1 MHLREQNVN
10 KNAFFQARADSF
22 DDDVGANG
30 GAQPYQAQPYTAQAV
45 EEDNWAAWDETP
57 APVAQAAIAEEP
69 AEEDWAAFDN
79 NQAEPEPAAASYEE
93 AEQQEVPV
101 QSTEGLR
108 QVYVLYNFDAQ
119 NSDELT
125 INENEM
131 VFITDEECDE
141 EGWAVC
147 ISNDGRKGYVPLN
160 YLDLEA
166 EAEAEAAG
174 GAEAGEANGTA
185 DYVPEEAPKFKPMT
199 PISPMKGV
207 QIADAFASAAAEEPV
222 DDDDWGNAF
231 PGYDPTPAP
240 VAAPVTAPAAPA
252 APRPIPA
259 QPSVL
264 PAQPPPMSEF
274 PPWQSY
280 EDEANSS
287 ELSDDES
294 EEDGTSAFG
303 GPPSAVPP
311 PIPDCPPPL
320 SEFTGASCDSISN
333 LNSLSTF
340 GNDYCVGMYDYDATG
355 SDEISFRSGDKIKI
369 LNRMPN
375 GVDDGWW
382 KGMVKTGANAGKQGL
397 FPSIICEPLN
407 DSDSCRTEDS
417 IESPTDMS
425 FAPPS
430 GAAPPMAPPPMS
442 PPKNA
447 KENLLNAFVD
457 IEVTAPT
464 PTVQSPVQPP
474 EQPPRPQQPP
484 AQPSRPAEP
493 PAVPAQPPGRP
504 APIQPPRPA
513 EQPPAVPSQPP
524 GRPVPVMPAR
534 PPSADQPPPLPPAQ
548 PQRPVGPPPV
558 PVGRP
563 KTPIQ
568 EEVVKEP
575 PVQPPKP
582 VESPKEAP
590 AVQIAMTEATDDA
603 ISSSEEFETPAEIVE
618 DPIDPFG
625 SSDPDPVEV
634 VKDPDDPFGSD
645 AKAVSDP
652 IDPFGSVAGVVAD
665 PVDPFGSSDPDP
677 VQEED
682 NWGFNAASPSP
693 VLVPTMVPTQA
704 AAAPPAPISPKI
716 DIPQINFMPSE
727 EDNYHSSS
735 EEAAPA
741 SPSPPPIKTETAEA
755 AKEADTVVAADK
767 EVEKISADAQIEA
780 VLAEMAEKQAEVNK
794 AKEEKIKAESPPANI
809 LPRRASSSS
818 SEAAEAEEKEAE
830 DSEAIAF
837 EQRNVPTDDKEE
849 ESESIA
855 FAPNR
860 KGSSSSETEYS
871 KSEKDITETESYAA
885 SSRPQSGRPPATTN
899 PVQTR
904 SSAASKA
911 DAGVAG
917 SGGGG
922 AAATSGKAGN
932 KIQRVDTAD
941 SDSSDD
947 SSKSEGPVVKSDPD
961 SDTDSSD
968 HVVPE
973 DLHVKQL
980 KKLDTLK
987 ESSAQFLI
995 ICFSYILCKSFYEVE
1010 PIETRLTNS
1019 FGRFSKLDKYS
1030 WVGEVCDNFLPND
1043 ELQVEFKING
1053 DY

>member
-1 MHLREQNVN
+1 M
-10 KNAFFQARADSF
+10 AAAS
-22 DDDVGANG
+22 
-30 GAQPYQAQPYTAQAV
+30 QPIA
-45 EEDNWAAWDETP
+45 EEDNWAAWDQTP
-57 APVAQAAIAEEP
+57 AQAAAAAAPVAAEV

-79 NQAEPEPAAASYEE
+79 NQAEPEAEPMASNFEAE
-93 AEQQEVPV
+93 AEQDVPV
-101 QSTEGLR
+101 QSTEGMR

-119 NSDELT
+119 NGDELT

-147 ISNDGRKGYVPLN
+147 ITNDGRKGYVPLN

-166 EAEAEAAG
+166 EVAV
-174 GAEAGEANGTA
+174 GAEATEANGT
-185 DYVPEEAPKFKPMT
+185 DFVPESEEPKFKPMT
-199 PISPMKGV
+199 PVSPMKGGMYD
-207 QIADAFASAAAEEPV
+207 ADPFASAAAEEPV
-222 DDDDWGNAF
+222 EDDNWGNAF
-231 PGYDPTPAP
+231 PGYEPTPAP
-240 VAAPVTAPAAPA
+240 VAAPAAPA

-264 PAQPPPMSEF
+264 PVQPPPMSEF

-311 PIPDCPPPL
+311 PIPDCPPPI

-382 KGMVKTGANAGKQGL
+382 KGMVKTGSNAGKQGL

-407 DSDSCRTEDS
+407 DSDSCKTEDS

-442 PPKNA
+442 PPKTGNA
-447 KENLLNAFVD
+447 KENSLNAFVD

-474 EQPPRPQQPP
+474 EQPPRPK
-484 AQPSRPAEP
+484 
-493 PAVPAQPPGRP
+493 
-504 APIQPPRPA
+504 
-513 EQPPAVPSQPP
+513 QPPAVPSQPP
-524 GRPVPVMPAR
+524 GRPAPVQPPRPAEQPPVVPSQPPGRPAPVQPPR
-534 PPSADQPPPLPPAQ
+534 PADQPPPLPPAQ
-548 PQRPVGPPPV
+548 PQRPVGPPPI

-575 PVQPPKP
+575 PRP

-590 AVQIAMTEATDDA
+590 VVQIAMTEATDDA
-603 ISSSEEFETPAEIVE
+603 FSSSEEFETPGEVIE
-618 DPIDPFG
+618 DPVDPFG

-634 VKDPDDPFGSD
+634 VKDPEDPFGST
-645 AKAVSDP
+645 AEVTTE
-652 IDPFGSVAGVVAD
+652 VVVD
-665 PVDPFGSSDPDP
+665 PVDPFGSSGPDPVVKDPVDPFGSISEVMTAEVVADPSDPFGSKDPDP
-677 VQEED
+677 VQEDD

-704 AAAPPAPISPKI
+704 AAPISPKI
-716 DIPQINFMPSE
+716 DIPEINFMPSE

-741 SPSPPPIKTETAEA
+741 SPSPPPIKTEAVEA
-755 AKEADTVVAADK
+755 AKEANN

-780 VLAEMAEKQAEVNK
+780 VLAEMAEKQAEINK
-794 AKEEKIKAESPPANI
+794 AKEERIKAESPPANI

-818 SEAAEAEEKEAE
+818 SEAGEAEEKEAE

-837 EQRNVPTDDKEE
+837 EQRNVPADDKEE

-860 KGSSSSETEYS
+860 KGSSSSETEFS

-885 SSRPQSGRPPATTN
+885 SNRPQSSRPPATTN

-904 SSAASKA
+904 SSAASR
-911 DAGVAG
+911 AGP
-917 SGGGG
+917 
-922 AAATSGKAGN
+922 AAASAGKASN

-968 HVVPE
+968 HVVPD

-987 ESSAQFLI
+987 ESSA
-995 ICFSYILCKSFYEVE
+995 
-1010 PIETRLTNS
+1010 
-1019 FGRFSKLDKYS
+1019 
-1030 WVGEVCDNFLPND
+1030 
-1043 ELQVEFKING
+1043 
-1053 DY
+1053 

>member
-1 MHLREQNVN
+1 M
-10 KNAFFQARADSF
+10 AAAS
-22 DDDVGANG
+22 
-30 GAQPYQAQPYTAQAV
+30 QPI
-45 EEDNWAAWDETP
+45 EEDWAAWDETP
-57 APVAQAAIAEEP
+57 APVAQAAAAEEP

-79 NQAEPEPAAASYEE
+79 NQAEPEPAASYEE

-101 QSTEGLR
+101 QSTEGMR

-131 VFITDEECDE
+131 VFVTDEECDE

-147 ISNDGRKGYVPLN
+147 ITNDGRKGYVPLN

-166 EAEAEAAG
+166 EAEAAGGVEAA
-174 GAEAGEANGTA
+174 EANGTA

-199 PISPMKGV
+199 PISPMKGGMYD
-207 QIADAFASAAAEEPV
+207 ADPFASAAAEEPV
-222 DDDDWGNAF
+222 EDDNWGNAF
-231 PGYDPTPAP
+231 PGYEPTPAP
-240 VAAPVTAPAAPA
+240 VAAPAAPT

-259 QPSVL
+259 QPTVL
-264 PAQPPPMSEF
+264 PAQPPQMSEF

-311 PIPDCPPPL
+311 AIPDCPPPI

-407 DSDSCRTEDS
+407 DSDSCKTEDS

-447 KENLLNAFVD
+447 KENSLNAFVD

-524 GRPVPVMPAR
+524 GRPAPVMPAR

-563 KTPIQ
+563 KTPVQ
-568 EEVVKEP
+568 EEEVKEP
-575 PVQPPKP
+575 PVQPPRP

-590 AVQIAMTEATDDA
+590 VVQIAMTEATDDA
-603 ISSSEEFETPAEIVE
+603 VSSSEEFETPAEVVE
-618 DPIDPFG
+618 DPVDPFG

-634 VKDPDDPFGSD
+634 VKDPVDPFGSIEETP
-645 AKAVSDP
+645 AEVVADP
-652 IDPFGSVAGVVAD
+652 VDPFGSVAEVVAD
-665 PVDPFGSSDPDP
+665 PADPFGSSDPDP
-677 VQEED
+677 VQDDD

-693 VLVPTMVPTQA
+693 VLVPTMVPTMVPTQA
-704 AAAPPAPISPKI
+704 AAPEPAPISPKI

-741 SPSPPPIKTETAEA
+741 SPSPPPIETEAV
-755 AKEADTVVAADK
+755 KEVVETVVADK

-780 VLAEMAEKQAEVNK
+780 VLAEMAEKKAEVLEKKAEVNK
-794 AKEEKIKAESPPANI
+794 EKIKAESPPANI

-818 SEAAEAEEKEAE
+818 EEAEEKEAE

-837 EQRNVPTDDKEE
+837 EQRNVPADDKED

-871 KSEKDITETESYAA
+871 KSEKEVTETESYAA

-911 DAGVAG
+911 DAG
-917 SGGGG
+917 G
-922 AAATSGKAGN
+922 ASATSGKAGN

-947 SSKSEGPVVKSDPD
+947 SSKSEGPVVKSDHD

-968 HVVPE
+968 HVVPD

-987 ESSAQFLI
+987 ESSA
-995 ICFSYILCKSFYEVE
+995 
-1010 PIETRLTNS
+1010 
-1019 FGRFSKLDKYS
+1019 
-1030 WVGEVCDNFLPND
+1030 
-1043 ELQVEFKING
+1043 
-1053 DY
+1053 

>member
-1 MHLREQNVN
+1 M
-10 KNAFFQARADSF
+10 AS
-22 DDDVGANG
+22 
-30 GAQPYQAQPYTAQAV
+30 QPIA

-57 APVAQAAIAEEP
+57 AQAAAAAPAPVAAEV

-79 NQAEPEPAAASYEE
+79 NQTELEAEPMASNFEAE
-93 AEQQEVPV
+93 AEQDVPV
-101 QSTEGLR
+101 QSTEGMR

-147 ISNDGRKGYVPLN
+147 ITNDGRKGYVPLN

-166 EAEAEAAG
+166 EAEVAG
-174 GAEAGEANGTA
+174 GAEAAEANGT
-185 DYVPEEAPKFKPMT
+185 DFVPETEEPKFKPMT
-199 PISPMKGV
+199 PVSPMKGGMYD
-207 QIADAFASAAAEEPV
+207 ADPFASAAAEEPV
-222 DDDDWGNAF
+222 EDDNWGNAF
-231 PGYDPTPAP
+231 PGYEPTPAP
-240 VAAPVTAPAAPA
+240 VAAPAAPA

-259 QPSVL
+259 KPSVL
-264 PAQPPPMSEF
+264 PVSQPPPMSEF

-287 ELSDDES
+287 ELSDEES

-311 PIPDCPPPL
+311 PIPDCPPPI

-382 KGMVKTGANAGKQGL
+382 KGMVKTGSNAGKQGL

-407 DSDSCRTEDS
+407 DSDSCKTEDS

-442 PPKNA
+442 PPKTA
-447 KENLLNAFVD
+447 KENSLNAFVD

-474 EQPPRPQQPP
+474 EQPPRPKQPP
-484 AQPSRPAEP
+484 AVPSQPPGRPSPVQPPRPAEQP

-504 APIQPPRPA
+504 APVQPPRP
-513 EQPPAVPSQPP
+513 
-524 GRPVPVMPAR
+524 
-534 PPSADQPPPLPPAQ
+534 ADQPPPLPPAQ
-548 PQRPVGPPPV
+548 PQRPVGPPPI

-568 EEVVKEP
+568 EELVKEP
-575 PVQPPKP
+575 PVQPPRP

-603 ISSSEEFETPAEIVE
+603 CSSSEEFDTPAEVVE
-618 DPIDPFG
+618 DPVDPFG

-634 VKDPDDPFGSD
+634 VKDPEDPFGSD
-645 AKAVSDP
+645 AEVTAKAVADP
-652 IDPFGSVAGVVAD
+652 VDPFGSVAEVVAD

-677 VQEED
+677 VQEDD

-693 VLVPTMVPTQA
+693 VLVPTMVPTQ

-741 SPSPPPIKTETAEA
+741 SPSPPPIETEAAEA
-755 AKEADTVVAADK
+755 AKEAETVVAADK

-794 AKEEKIKAESPPANI
+794 SKEEKIKAESPPANI

-818 SEAAEAEEKEAE
+818 SEAAEADEKEAE

-837 EQRNVPTDDKEE
+837 EQRNVPNDDKEE

-917 SGGGG
+917 GGG

-987 ESSAQFLI
+987 ESSA
-995 ICFSYILCKSFYEVE
+995 
-1010 PIETRLTNS
+1010 
-1019 FGRFSKLDKYS
+1019 
-1030 WVGEVCDNFLPND
+1030 
-1043 ELQVEFKING
+1043 
-1053 DY
+1053 